1 MLVRLKLDVNMK
13 NEDNYE
19 QQEQLFTFLDSE
31 NTASPE
37 STLFSPKEI
46 PILVANSAIRQT

>member
-13 NEDNYE
+13 NEGNYE

-31 NTASPE
+31 NTASPV